1 MKNYQLL
8 TLLTLFLAFT
18 SCSSDDD
25 APNLLEVESRTFSN
39 LFAPQEGGIDPNS
52 GQPLPVS
59 GEFTKFDF
67 TSGQITTSDTEWD
80 VAFRGSAII
89 VNGGVSRG
97 TEDEPERTG
106 DAATYIVTAAF
117 ADVNTVDESLFLQ
130 DTAETYAIVTG
141 SGNGWYT
148 YNPANNTIA
157 PTPGKVLVFRTRNNT
172 YAKVEILSYYRDAP
186 AEITPEIAAN
196 DSRYYTFNYVF
207 NPNEGETTFNE

>member
-8 TLLTLFLAFT
+8 TLLTLFIAFT

-25 APNLLEVESRTFSN
+25 TPELLDIESRTVSN
-39 LFAPQEGGIDPNS
+39 LFAPQEGGIDPVS

-67 TSGQITTSDTEWD
+67 TSGEITTSATEWD
-80 VAFRGSAII
+80 IAFRGSAII

-97 TEDEPERTG
+97 TTDEPERTG
-106 DAATYIVTAAF
+106 DAATYIVTSTF
-117 ADVNTVDESLFLQ
+117 AEVTTVDQSLFEQ
-130 DTAETYAIVTG
+130 DSAESYAIVTG

-148 YNPANNTIA
+148 YNPFNNTIA

-172 YAKVEILSYYRDAP
+172 YAKVEILSYYKDAP

-196 DSRYYTFNYVF
+196 DARYYTFNYVF
-207 NPNEGETTFNE
+207 QPNEGELTFN

>member
-1 MKNYQLL
+1 MKNYQFL
-8 TLLTLFLAFT
+8 TLLTLFIAFT

-25 APNLLEVESRTFSN
+25 TPELLDIESRTVSN
-39 LFAPQEGGIDPNS
+39 LFAPQEGGIDPVS

-67 TSGQITTSDTEWD
+67 TSGEITTSATEWD
-80 VAFRGSAII
+80 IAFRGSAII

-97 TEDEPERTG
+97 TTDEPERTG
-106 DAATYIVTAAF
+106 DAATYIVTSTF
-117 ADVNTVDESLFLQ
+117 AEVTTVDQSLFEQ
-130 DTAETYAIVTG
+130 DSAESYAIVTG

-148 YNPANNTIA
+148 YNPFNNTIA

-172 YAKVEILSYYRDAP
+172 YAKVEILSYYKDAP

-196 DSRYYTFNYVF
+196 DARYYTFNYVF
-207 NPNEGETTFNE
+207 QPNEGELTFN